1 MKIDGDNVVDIDDEC
16 RNRLATFSVEFGNL
30 ARGWGTCCKQRQ
42 GYAGIGEVGHNVS
55 GET

>member
-1 MKIDGDNVVDIDDEC
+1 MKIDGDNVVDSDDEC

-42 GYAGIGEVGHNVS
+42 GCAGIGVVGHNVS